1 MKTIVVFASGSG
13 TNAAKIITYFDAI
26 ETVAV
31 KGVYC
36 NNPNAGVID
45 RAARLGVSTRVF
57 SRSEYQKEV
66 LEELIAVN
74 PDLIVLAGFLW
85 KLPKSYIDAFPNQI
99 INIHPSLLPK
109 YGGKGMYGKHVF
121 DAIISN
127 NESETGITIHY
138 VNEHYDKGAVIFQAK
153 TTVADNDTVTDV
165 ATKTHQLE
173 HTHFAP
179 QLHQLLDQRW
189 KKFTY
194 TQTAQLVETQDL
206 GDMGLF

>member
-13 TNAAKIITYFDAI
+13 TNAVKIITYFDTI
-26 ETVAV
+26 ETAAV
-31 KGVYC
+31 KCVYC

-66 LEELIAVN
+66 LEELIAVK

-85 KLPKSYIDAFPNQI
+85 KLPKSYVDAFPNQI

-109 YGGKGMYGKHVF
+109 YGGKGMYGQHVF

-138 VNEHYDKGAVIFQAK
+138 VNEHYDEGAVIFQAK
-153 TTVADNDTVTDV
+153 TTVADTDTATDV
-165 ATKTHQLE
+165 AAKTHQLE

-179 QLHQLLDQRW
+179 QLHQLLDQ
-189 KKFTY
+189 
-194 TQTAQLVETQDL
+194 Q
-206 GDMGLF
+206 

>member
-66 LEELIAVN
+66 LEELIAVK

-85 KLPKSYIDAFPNQI
+85 KLPKSYVDAFPNQI

-138 VNEHYDKGAVIFQAK
+138 VNEHYDEGAVIFQAK

-165 ATKTHQLE
+165 AAKTHQLE

-179 QLHQLLDQRW
+179 QLHQLLDQR
-189 KKFTY
+189 
-194 TQTAQLVETQDL
+194 
-206 GDMGLF
+206 

>member
-13 TNAAKIITYFDAI
+13 TNAVKIITYFDTI
-26 ETVAV
+26 ETAAV
-31 KGVYC
+31 KCVYC

-66 LEELIAVN
+66 LEELIAVK

-85 KLPKSYIDAFPNQI
+85 KLPKSYVDAFPNQI

-109 YGGKGMYGKHVF
+109 YGGKGMYGQHVF

-138 VNEHYDKGAVIFQAK
+138 VNEHYDEGAVIFQAK
-153 TTVADNDTVTDV
+153 TTVADTDTATDV
-165 ATKTHQLE
+165 AAKTHQLE

-179 QLHQLLDQRW
+179 QLHQLLDQR
-189 KKFTY
+189 
-194 TQTAQLVETQDL
+194 
-206 GDMGLF
+206 

>member
-13 TNAAKIITYFDAI
+13 TNAVKIITYFDTI
-26 ETVAV
+26 ETAAV
-31 KGVYC
+31 KCVYC

-66 LEELIAVN
+66 LEELIAVK

-85 KLPKSYIDAFPNQI
+85 KLPKSYVDAFPNQI

-109 YGGKGMYGKHVF
+109 YGGKGMYGQHVF

-138 VNEHYDKGAVIFQAK
+138 VNEHYDEGAVIFQAK
-153 TTVADNDTVTDV
+153 TTVADNDTATDV
-165 ATKTHQLE
+165 AAKTHQLE

-179 QLHQLLDQRW
+179 QLHQLLDQ
-189 KKFTY
+189 
-194 TQTAQLVETQDL
+194 Q
-206 GDMGLF
+206 

>member
-66 LEELIAVN
+66 LEELIAVK

-99 INIHPSLLPK
+99 INIHPALLPK
-109 YGGKGMYGKHVF
+109 YGGKGMYGQHVF
-121 DAIISN
+121 DAIVSN
-127 NESETGITIHY
+127 NEPETGITIHY
-138 VNEHYDKGAVIFQAK
+138 VNEHYDEGAVIFQAK
-153 TTVADNDTVTDV
+153 TTVADTDTATDV
-165 ATKTHQLE
+165 AAKTHQLE

-179 QLHQLLDQRW
+179 QLHQLLDQQW

-194 TQTAQLVETQDL
+194 TQMVPLVETQDL
-206 GDMGLF
+206 EDMGLF

>member
-13 TNAAKIITYFDAI
+13 TNAVKIITYFDTI
-26 ETVAV
+26 ETAAV
-31 KGVYC
+31 KCVYC

-66 LEELIAVN
+66 LEELIAVK

-99 INIHPSLLPK
+99 INIHPALLPK
-109 YGGKGMYGKHVF
+109 YGGKGMYGQHVF
-121 DAIISN
+121 DAIVSN
-127 NESETGITIHY
+127 NEPETGITIHY
-138 VNEHYDKGAVIFQAK
+138 VNEHYDEGAVIFQAK
-153 TTVADNDTVTDV
+153 TTVADTDTATDV
-165 ATKTHQLE
+165 AAKTHQLE

-179 QLHQLLDQRW
+179 QLHQLLDQ
-189 KKFTY
+189 
-194 TQTAQLVETQDL
+194 Q
-206 GDMGLF
+206 

>member
-1 MKTIVVFASGSG
+1 LKTIVVFASGSG
-13 TNAAKIITYFDAI
+13 TNAVKIITYFDTI
-26 ETVAV
+26 ETAAV
-31 KGVYC
+31 KCVYC

-66 LEELIAVN
+66 LEELIAVK

-138 VNEHYDKGAVIFQAK
+138 VNEHYDEGAVIFQAK

-165 ATKTHQLE
+165 AAKTHQLE

-179 QLHQLLDQRW
+179 QLHQLLDQR
-189 KKFTY
+189 
-194 TQTAQLVETQDL
+194 
-206 GDMGLF
+206 